1 MIESTKGITLHYYKY
16 SENSVISKIFTER
29 FGIQSYLIKGIRSK
43 NSKIK
48 LNLLQPLTLV
58 QLEVSN
64 KKNNNLQ
71 FIKEIKN
78 SLPLGEI
85 MQNMNKRFVTL
96 FMSEVLLKILTEKE
110 EDKNLFNYIWET
122 VINMNSDKKL
132 NSNFPINFLLNLS
145 KSLGFYPSH
154 ENISYKYFNLESG
167 EFSNSEEYY
176 CIGGDLKDDF
186 TKLILQENPD
196 FHYKRRME
204 ILEVLIS
211 YFNLHHYNLKNLK
224 SHEIIGSL
232 RR

>member
-16 SENSVISKIFTER
+16 SENSVISKIFTEQ

-64 KKNNNLQ
+64 KKKNNLQ

-78 SLPLGEI
+78 CLPLGEI
-85 MQNMNKRFVTL
+85 MKNINIRFVTL

-110 EDKNLFNYIWET
+110 KDKNLFNYIWGT
-122 VINMNSDKKL
+122 VIKMNTDEKL
-132 NSNFPINFLLNLS
+132 NRNFPINFLLNLS
-145 KSLGFYPSH
+145 KYLGFYPSK
-154 ENISYKYFNLESG
+154 ENTSFKFFNLESG
-167 EFSNSEEYY
+167 EFSNTKEYHSV
-176 CIGGDLKDDF
+176 GGELKNDF
-186 TKLILQENPD
+186 SKLILIENPK
-196 FHYKRRME
+196 FYYKRRME
-204 ILEVLIS
+204 ILELLIS

-224 SHEIIGSL
+224 SHEIIESL
-232 RR
+232 RK